1 MRHFISI
8 GVGVLLTLDLARTSL
23 PAEEAGDVADV
34 FSLRGEANILEEEH
48 FGIVNGKATVGI
60 PYKDVAGISG
70 LWAPPWV
77 SSDFHFTIR
86 VMGRTVPMEHYG
98 WRPFEVTRDGSVG
111 GLRVRTATTLLPGYR
126 GGRMTI
132 AVENVSPKARE
143 VTLQFAV
150 GGTLDRSSVWEF
162 ARPTSRSATQ
172 PKQAGP
178 CLLLEHGDA
187 AIGVRAV
194 DGMAMSPADFSKPV
208 TRSLTPGGKWSGCV
222 AFAVGSPREV
232 TEACGAMAAC
242 RPDESYRRQVADL
255 FQKLPRLRSNNPALV
270 RLYNRSLVHFLT
282 NRWDVPEFVLRPYYG
297 TGSIRGGCVCNYLW
311 NFGETWEILPLVDPA
326 AVREHIRQFLR
337 VDMTKHFAFLP
348 VTGEAFGP
356 WYPVNQ
362 EKIVGLIYY
371 YVRQTGDLGFLR
383 EQVAGRS
390 VLEHAVANAM
400 YGDDPSKPVT
410 LIDYGPSNSHLELRR
425 GYAYNHVMP
434 DLNGRRYANYLMAWR
449 LAEVAGHPAP
459 LLRQR
464 AEALRGVLRQR
475 LWNPKERWFDFLNAQ
490 GRRET
495 RYTIQVFKLLGSG
508 VLDAEQ
514 EAGLL
519 GHLNERE
526 FLSEF
531 GLHSMSKTDVA
542 YDQVDIDNGGG
553 GACTCFPP
561 QIAERLYKSGR
572 PEPAADIL
580 RRILWWGDC
589 LPYWGDSLVANAKD
603 YRKDTPLLCTLDG
616 VTVAQCILF
625 GMLGISADFNGEV
638 VIDPS
643 PPAWASRIELA
654 GLRLRGQ
661 IIDLAVHDG
670 QYEVRAAGR
679 QVLAKVGQPV
689 VIDPKGH
696 PKLSP
701 RSAPAG
707 RFP

>member
-1 MRHFISI
+1 MRRFVSI
-8 GVGVLLTLDLARTSL
+8 GAGILLALSVAWASL
-23 PAEEAGDVADV
+23 PAEEAGELADV

-48 FGIVNGKATVGI
+48 FGIVNGMATVGI

-77 SSDFHFTIR
+77 SSDFHFTMR
-86 VMGRTVPMEHYG
+86 VMGRTVTTEHYR
-98 WRPFEVTRDGSVG
+98 WRPFEVMREGSIE
-111 GLRVRTATTLLPGYR
+111 GLRVRTTTTLVPGCR

-132 AVENVSPKARE
+132 LIENTSPQARE
-143 VTLQFAV
+143 VTLQFAF
-150 GGTLDRSSVWEF
+150 GGTLDRTSMWEF

-172 PKQAGP
+172 SKQGGS

-187 AIGVRAV
+187 AIGVQAV
-194 DGMAMSPADFSKPV
+194 DGMELAPAEFTKPT
-208 TRSLTPGGKWSGCV
+208 TRSLTPRGTWSGCI
-222 AFAVGSPREV
+222 AFALGNEAEV
-232 TEACGAMAAC
+232 AETCRAIAAS
-242 RPDESYRRQVADL
+242 RPDEEYRRRVAEL
-255 FQKLPRLRSNNPALV
+255 FKKLPRLRSNNPALV
-270 RLYNRSLVHFLT
+270 RLYDRSLVHFLM

-297 TGSIRGGCVCNYLW
+297 TGSVRGGCVCNYLW

-326 AVREHIRQFLR
+326 AVREHIKQFLR

-371 YVRQTGDLGFLR
+371 YVRQTGDAAFLR
-383 EQVAGRS
+383 EQVGGRS
-390 VLEHAVANAM
+390 VLEHAIANAM
-400 YGDDPSKPVT
+400 VGDDPAKPVA

-449 LAEVAGHPAP
+449 LAEVAGRPDP

-464 AEALRGVLRQR
+464 AEALRGVLRQK
-475 LWNPKERWFDFLNAQ
+475 LWNPKDRWFDFLNAQ
-490 GRRET
+490 GRKET
-495 RYTIQVFKLLGSG
+495 RYTVQVFKLLGSG

-519 GHLNERE
+519 SHLNERE

-580 RRILWWGDC
+580 KRILWWGDC
-589 LPYWGDSLVANAKD
+589 LPYWGDSLVANHKD
-603 YRKDTPLLCTLDG
+603 YRKDTPLQCTLDG
-616 VTVAQCILF
+616 VTVAQCTLF
-625 GMLGISADFNGEV
+625 GLLGISAEFNGEV
-638 VIDPS
+638 VVNPS
-643 PPAWASRIELA
+643 PPPWASRIELA
-654 GLRLRGQ
+654 DLKLRSQ
-661 IIDLAVHDG
+661 TIDLAIRDG
-670 QYEVRAAGR
+670 EYEVRASGGQIR
-679 QVLAKVGQPV
+679 AKVGQPV
-689 VIDPKGH
+689 VVDREGRPRLDPNR
-696 PKLSP
+696 P
-701 RSAPAG
+701 RMFS
-707 RFP
+707 FP

>member
-1 MRHFISI
+1 MRRFVLT
-8 GVGVLLTLDLARTSL
+8 GVGILLVLGLTQASL
-23 PAEEAGDVADV
+23 FAEEPSDLADV
-34 FSLRGEANILEEEH
+34 FSLPGEANILEEEH

-60 PYKDVAGISG
+60 PYKDVTGISG
-70 LWAPPWV
+70 FWAPPWV

-86 VMGRTVPMEHYG
+86 VMGRIVPTERYQ
-98 WRPFEVTRDGSVG
+98 WRPFEVTREGSLD
-111 GLRVRTATTLLPGYR
+111 GLRVRTATTLVPGYR

-132 AVENVSPKARE
+132 AIENASPQARE
-143 VTLQFAV
+143 VTLQCAV

-162 ARPTSRSATQ
+162 QRPTSRSATQ
-172 PKQAGP
+172 PKRAGA

-187 AIGVRAV
+187 AIGVQAV
-194 DGMAMSPADFSKPV
+194 EGIEISPAGFSKPV
-208 TRSLTPGGKWSGCV
+208 TRSLAPGGTWSGWIV
-222 AFAVGSPREV
+222 FALGSQADAA
-232 TEACGAMAAC
+232 EACRAMAAC
-242 RPDESYRRQVADL
+242 PPDAAYRRQVADL
-255 FQKLPRLRSNNPALV
+255 FQKLPRLRSNNAALV
-270 RLYNRSLVHFLT
+270 RLYHRSLVHFLT
-282 NRWDVPEFVLRPYYG
+282 NRWDVPEFVLRPYYS
-297 TGSIRGGCVCNYLW
+297 TGSVRGGCVCNYLW

-326 AVREHIRQFLR
+326 AVREHIKQFLR

-371 YVRQTGDLGFLR
+371 YVRQTGNAAFLR
-383 EQVAGRS
+383 EQVGGRS
-390 VLEHAVANAM
+390 VLEHAVAHAM
-400 YGDDPSKPVT
+400 YRDDPAKPVA

-434 DLNGRRYANYLMAWR
+434 DLNGRRYAGYLMAWR
-449 LAEVAGHPAP
+449 LAEVAGHPVP

-475 LWNPKERWFDFLNAQ
+475 LWNPRERWFDFLDAQ

-495 RYTIQVFKLLGSG
+495 RYTIQIFKLLGSG

-519 GHLNERE
+519 GHFNERE

-561 QIAERLYKSGR
+561 QVAERLYKSGR
-572 PEPAADIL
+572 AGPAADIL
-580 RRILWWGDC
+580 RRILWWGEC
-589 LPYWGDSLVANAKD
+589 LPYWGDSLVANSKD
-603 YRKDTPLLCTLDG
+603 YRKDTPLQCTLDG

-625 GMLGISADFNGEV
+625 GLLGISAEFNGEV
-638 VIDPS
+638 VVNPS
-643 PPAWASRIELA
+643 PPAWASRIELV
-654 GLRLRGQ
+654 GLKLRGQ
-661 IIDLAVHDG
+661 TIDLAVRDG
-670 QYEVRAAGR
+670 EYEVRAAGG
-679 QVLAKVGQPV
+679 QVRAKVGQPV
-689 VIDPKGH
+689 VVDQIGH
-696 PKLSP
+696 PRLDP
-701 RSAPAG
+701 RCPSAGSIP
-707 RFP
+707 